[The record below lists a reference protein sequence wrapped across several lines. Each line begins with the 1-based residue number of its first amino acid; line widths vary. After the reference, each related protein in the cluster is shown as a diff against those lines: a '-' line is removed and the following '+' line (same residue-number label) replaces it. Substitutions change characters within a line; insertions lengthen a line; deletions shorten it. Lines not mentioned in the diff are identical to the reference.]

1 MSSVQLT
8 TIDNFKEFV
17 IESISQNFKEQL
29 SFLDKIPEKEFEKNY
44 FEENIK
50 GQSRNLKRKKL
61 ESTPISQ
68 EPITSST
75 SPLPSF
81 TTSQFSPYYETTNNN
96 GNDSNDNSDNNKS
109 TYSIEAISRA
119 KNTIAFFRALNSG
132 CFRNLDPNS
141 FVVISDGKLLG
152 IYPNEDQA
160 EAMIRKVIAS
170 RSNFSITNLH
180 HNDENN
186 NDHLLHDLHIQ

>member
-61 ESTPISQ
+61 VIMKSQ
-68 EPITSST
+68 RQLVKNQLLRQRIR
-75 SPLPSF
+75 F

-186 NDHLLHDLHIQ
+186 NDHLLHD